1 MKECM
6 QHSIESHNFDEAK
19 QKIQTFSNDLP
30 SAPNL
35 KKVEEDVGPFGWMDH
50 DVSGKEFNELVSNL
64 QESTISIYDWIK
76 KVIQEFG
83 EIYRAFESLDKDYIQ
98 GILISLKA
106 AEKASNQA
114 LEISKRLDVAQNDL
128 KSTINTLVIVV
139 KKLAEFKKSVEDAKL
154 IKELANSDDVEQL
167 RKTLDESKKIVD
179 EIERCRQENRKQRI
193 LSIWAIVIG
202 VIALSVSVF
211 QMVNG

>member
-1 MKECM
+1 M
-6 QHSIESHNFDEAK
+6 QHSIGSHNFDEAK
-19 QKIQTFSNDLP
+19 QKIQNFSNNLP

-64 QESTISIYDWIK
+64 QDSTVSIYDWIK

-106 AEKASNQA
+106 AENASNQA
-114 LEISKRLDVAQNDL
+114 LEISKRLDVAQKDI
-128 KSTINTLVIVV
+128 KSTINTLVVVV
-139 KKLAEFKKSVEDAKL
+139 KKT
-154 IKELANSDDVEQL
+154 I
-167 RKTLDESKKIVD
+167 
-179 EIERCRQENRKQRI
+179 
-193 LSIWAIVIG
+193 
-202 VIALSVSVF
+202 
-211 QMVNG
+211 

>member
-1 MKECM
+1 M
-6 QHSIESHNFDEAK
+6 QNSVETHNVDDAK
-19 QKIQTFSNDLP
+19 QKIQNFSNNLP
-30 SAPNL
+30 SSLNL
-35 KKVEEDVGPFGWMDH
+35 KMVKEDVGPFGWMDH

-64 QESTISIYDWIK
+64 QNSTLSIYDWIK
-76 KVIQEFG
+76 KIIQEFG

-114 LEISKRLDVAQNDL
+114 LEISKRLDGAQKDI

-139 KKLAEFKKSVEDAKL
+139 KKLAEFKKSVENAKL
-154 IKELANSDDVEQL
+154 LQELANSDDVVQL
-167 RKTLDESKKIVD
+167 KKMLDDSKRIVD
-179 EIERCRQENRKQRI
+179 EIEKCKRENKRQWKEVVF
-193 LSIWAIVIG
+193 AIVFSL
-202 VIALSVSVF
+202 IALSISVF

>member
-1 MKECM
+1 M
-6 QHSIESHNFDEAK
+6 QNSVETHNFDDAK
-19 QKIQTFSNDLP
+19 QKIQNFSNNLP
-30 SAPNL
+30 SSLNL
-35 KKVEEDVGPFGWMDH
+35 KMVKEDVGPFGWMDH

-64 QESTISIYDWIK
+64 QNSTLSIYDWIK
-76 KVIQEFG
+76 KIIQEFG

-114 LEISKRLDVAQNDL
+114 LEISKRLDGAQKDI

-139 KKLAEFKKSVEDAKL
+139 KKLAEFKKSVENAKL
-154 IKELANSDDVEQL
+154 LQELANSDDVVQL
-167 RKTLDESKKIVD
+167 KKMLDDSKRIVD
-179 EIERCRQENRKQRI
+179 EIEKCKRENKRQWKEVVF
-193 LSIWAIVIG
+193 AIVFSL
-202 VIALSVSVF
+202 IALSISVF